1 MVRTLLI
8 ERHLPQMDANLS
20 QARGKWRT
28 INRLIVPVLVAALL
42 SGCASVL
49 RGQVYDPAEKVNRVV
64 FSFNKLVDRAILKP
78 LSDGYVAITPKQG
91 RIIVSNFF
99 DNTQYF
105 ETILNDFLQAKGER
119 GFSDLG
125 RFLINT
131 TLGIGGL
138 FDPATSMGLTK
149 HQEDFGQTLAVWG
162 APPGAYLVLP
172 LLGPDTVRKTPD
184 IVVSTLTNALFYVGY
199 VATSA
204 VMIPLSV
211 LGAVDA
217 RSRASDAIRFVNE
230 SALDPYVFTREAW
243 MQHRTFLIYDGN
255 PPESSNMDFGN
266 DVSWGKG
273 VHIK

>member
-1 MVRTLLI
+1 MR
-8 ERHLPQMDANLS
+8 N
-20 QARGKWRT
+20 
-28 INRLIVPVLVAALL
+28 INRLTALVLVAALL
-42 SGCASVL
+42 GGCASVPG
-49 RGQVYDPAEKVNRVV
+49 GQVYDPLEKVNRVV
-64 FSFNKLVDRAILKP
+64 YKFNNMVDHAILKP
-78 LSDGYVAITPKQG
+78 LSNGYVAITPRKG

-105 ETILNDFLQAKGER
+105 ETVLNDFLQGKGKQ
-119 GFSDLG
+119 GFSDFG
-125 RFLINT
+125 RFLVNT

-149 HQEDFGQTLAVWG
+149 HKEDFGQTLAVWG

-172 LLGPDTVRKTPD
+172 LLGPDTVRNTPD
-184 IVVSTLTNALFYVGY
+184 IVVSTLTNALFYVSY
-199 VATSA
+199 VASSA

-255 PPESSNMDFGN
+255 PPESPDIDFG
-266 DVSWGKG
+266 DDTLGDEGGGSGSMPGK
-273 VHIK
+273 